1 MRCQM
6 ILAAALVLPISI
18 ATSIELSQTY
28 SALSSTLVA
37 GGAFL
42 VGKPN
47 PSDCRS
53 KARSS
58 SSASSSDILQQ
69 GGPFVCSG
77 AAQNVYGI
85 LADVMCDFQDENLK
99 LAHGSPRILTSFQL
113 ISERL
118 THRR

>member
-6 ILAAALVLPISI
+6 VLAAALVLPISI

-28 SALSSTLVA
+28 SALSSTHVA
-37 GGAFL
+37 GRAFL

-47 PSDCRS
+47 PSDSRS

-58 SSASSSDILQQ
+58 ISASSSDILQQ
-69 GGPFVCSG
+69 GGPFVCNG

-85 LADVMCDFQDENLK
+85 LVDVICGFFGM
-99 LAHGSPRILTSFQL
+99 ST
-113 ISERL
+113 
-118 THRR
+118 